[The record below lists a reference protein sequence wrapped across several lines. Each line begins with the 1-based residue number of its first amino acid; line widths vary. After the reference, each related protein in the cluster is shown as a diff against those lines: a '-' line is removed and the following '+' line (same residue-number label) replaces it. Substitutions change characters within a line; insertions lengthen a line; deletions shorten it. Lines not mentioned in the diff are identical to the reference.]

1 MAVSEVS
8 EDDDMIPEEIPPQI
22 SEIRE
27 EKMDADMIQTS
38 FIITVMTGNI
48 GTMILLIIYW
58 FQRRKRNLDYELKQM
73 QLDERH
79 KEFLELSDE
88 ALNKRARVTP
98 KGVDEL
104 MIEQERSELLH
115 RIIAALPEI
124 QRRRFLLYYEYDF
137 NYYDIAAMEHCT
149 AQAVRRSV
157 VLAREKIKVQ
167 MKKYLCP

>member
-1 MAVSEVS
+1 MAYRVKTYTLREEAAENGTRYFISFKDGQGGYHELEVS
-8 EDDDMIPEEIPPQI
+8 EQFFTEF
-22 SEIRE
+22 R
-27 EKMDADMIQTS
+27 
-38 FIITVMTGNI
+38 
-48 GTMILLIIYW
+48 
-58 FQRRKRNLDYELKQM
+58 QM
-73 QLDERH
+73 
-79 KEFLELSDE
+79 
-88 ALNKRARVTP
+88 
-98 KGVDEL
+98 
-104 MIEQERSELLH
+104 ERSELLH

>member
-1 MAVSEVS
+1 MAYRVKTYTLREEAAENGTRYFISFKDGQGGYHELEVS
-8 EDDDMIPEEIPPQI
+8 EQFFTEFRQME
-22 SEIRE
+22 
-27 EKMDADMIQTS
+27 
-38 FIITVMTGNI
+38 
-48 GTMILLIIYW
+48 
-58 FQRRKRNLDYELKQM
+58 RRNRNLLQS
-73 QLDERH
+73 DERH
-79 KEFLELSDE
+79 KEFFELSDE

-104 MIEQERSELLH
+104 MLH